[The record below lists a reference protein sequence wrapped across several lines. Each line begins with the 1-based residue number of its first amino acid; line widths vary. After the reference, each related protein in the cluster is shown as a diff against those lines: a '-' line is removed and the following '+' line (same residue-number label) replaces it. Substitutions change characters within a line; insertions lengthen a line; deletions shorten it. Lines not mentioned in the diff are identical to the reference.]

1 MLICII
7 FRKRIKRGRS
17 EELLED
23 TGANGDVIKED
34 IIKEDNIKETGQHY
48 DTGQVFIKV
57 CCCTIQH

>member
-1 MLICII
+1 MICII

-34 IIKEDNIKETGQHY
+34 IIKEDKIKETGQRY
-48 DTGQVFIKV
+48 DTLSIY
-57 CCCTIQH
+57 